1 MGPAVREGSQKS
13 GSRKILVV
21 EDSRSVSGFLC
32 RQIEESLQF
41 ESVPA
46 YSLAEARAI
55 VEKDDAFFVAVLDLN
70 LPDAPDGEIV
80 DTIRKKG
87 IPAVILTAT
96 FDERLREEILAKHV
110 VDYVLKDSRQSLD
123 VVKDLIQRIYR
134 NQDIAIL
141 VVDPSREFRSYCRT
155 LLEAHKYT
163 VMEAE
168 TGSRGLEILNTHPGI
183 LLVITDFDLPSMDGF
198 EFVSRVRERFGKN
211 EVGII
216 GLSDQGSGLAS
227 AKFLKKGANDFLSK
241 PFASEEFYAR
251 VTQNIELIE
260 FIRELK
266 EIAIRDPLTRLYNRR
281 HYFDAGEKLLQESR
295 EAATLVTVA
304 MIDIDWFKEVNDRYG
319 HDAGDEVLVKLADR
333 LTRTFG
339 KSHIVSRMGGE
350 EFSVLA
356 YGIHG
361 PRAVRLF
368 EDFRRLIEHKSIPYG
383 SKTIRFTISIGLAW
397 EESVSLERL
406 IRQADRRLYLAKQGG
421 RNRVVYEG

>member
-1 MGPAVREGSQKS
+1 MDGETRRNA
-13 GSRKILVV
+13 SRKILVV

-80 DTIRKKG
+80 DTIRQKG

-96 FDERLREEILAKHV
+96 FDEGLREEILAKHV

-168 TGSRGLEILNTHPGI
+168 TGARGLEILNTHPGI

-227 AKFLKKGANDFLSK
+227 AKFLKKGANDFLPK

-295 EAATLVTVA
+295 ETATPVTVA

-319 HDAGDEVLVKLADR
+319 HDAGDEVLVQLADR

-383 SKTIRFTISIGLAW
+383 SKAIRFTISIGLAW
-397 EESVSLERL
+397 EESASLERL
-406 IRQADRRLYLAKQGG
+406 IRQADRRLYRAKQGG